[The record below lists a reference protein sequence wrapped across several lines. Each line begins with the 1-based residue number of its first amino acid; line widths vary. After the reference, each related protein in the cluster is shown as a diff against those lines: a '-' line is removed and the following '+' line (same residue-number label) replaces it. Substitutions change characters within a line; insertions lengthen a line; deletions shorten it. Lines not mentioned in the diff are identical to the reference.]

1 MKPADFHPSQFA
13 AGAKHTCTLD
23 VETNAGV
30 ISLPVLLAR
39 GAASGQ
45 TLVATAG
52 IHGDEY
58 EGPRAIY
65 ETFAELDPAQMSG
78 SFLAVPVANP
88 PAFWNVSRCNPI
100 DGDNLARA
108 FSGRPGGNPTAAFAY
123 ALDQHIIAHAD
134 FFIDLHSAG
143 VRYLMPTMAG
153 YYLREERSRKAAM
166 IFGAPVV
173 WGHDSIAPGR
183 TLSACLERGIPFLYT
198 EARGAGRIHPDDL
211 RVFRRGLQ
219 NLLKHLRILPGL
231 PEPGS
236 EPVHLTGD
244 GNVDEGDQAASDG
257 FFIPNIDLLEAVR
270 GGQEIGRMLDLE
282 GRHQGSVRASRSG
295 VIGMLRM
302 TPAVKAGD
310 ILVVM
315 AQRDCGA
322 GMGEVKRIRRDNTA
336 LRGRPPAS
344 GF

>member
-1 MKPADFHPSQFA
+1 LKPADFHPGQFA

-23 VETNAGV
+23 VETNAGT

-39 GAASGQ
+39 GAAPGK
-45 TLVATAG
+45 TLAAAGG

-65 ETFAELDPAQMSG
+65 ETFAELDPAEMSG

-88 PAFWNVSRCNPI
+88 PAFWSVSRCNPI
-100 DGDNLARA
+100 DGENLARA
-108 FSGRPGGNPTAAFAY
+108 FPGRPGGNPTHAFAY
-123 ALDQHIIAHAD
+123 ALDQRLIAYAD

-153 YYLREERSRKAAM
+153 YHSRDERSRRAAM

-173 WGHDSIAPGR
+173 WGHDVIAPGR
-183 TLSACLERGIPFLYT
+183 TLSACLDRGIPFLYT

-211 RVFRRGLQ
+211 RVFRRGLR
-219 NLLKHLRILPGL
+219 NLLKHLGVLPGS

-244 GNVDEGDQAASDG
+244 GNTDEGEQAASDG
-257 FFIPNIDLLEAVR
+257 FFLANVELLEAVQ
-270 GGQEIGRMLDLE
+270 GGQEIGRLLDLR
-282 GRHQGSVRASRSG
+282 GRDQETVRASRSG
-295 VIGMLRM
+295 VIGMLRT

-310 ILVVM
+310 ILVVI
-315 AQRDCGA
+315 AQMQAVR
-322 GMGEVKRIRRDNTA
+322 
-336 LRGRPPAS
+336 
-344 GF
+344 

>member
-23 VETNAGV
+23 VETSAGT

-39 GAASGQ
+39 GAAPGK
-45 TLVATAG
+45 TLAATAG

-65 ETFAELDPAQMSG
+65 ETFAELDPAEMSG

-88 PAFWNVSRCNPI
+88 PAFWSVSRCNPI
-100 DGDNLARA
+100 DGENLARA

-123 ALDQHIIAHAD
+123 ALDQHLIAHAA

-153 YYLREERSRKAAM
+153 YHSQDERSRQAAM

-173 WGHDSIAPGR
+173 WGHDVIAPGR
-183 TLSACLERGIPFLYT
+183 TLSACLDRGIPFLYT
-198 EARGAGRIHPDDL
+198 EARGAGRIHPGDL

-219 NLLKHLRILPGL
+219 NLLKHLAILPGS
-231 PEPGS
+231 PEPAPQ
-236 EPVHLTGD
+236 PVQLTGD
-244 GNVDEGDQAASDG
+244 GNTDEGDQAASDG
-257 FFIPNIDLLEAVR
+257 FFVAHVDLLEAVQS
-270 GGQEIGRMLDLE
+270 GQEIGRILDLQ

-295 VIGMLRM
+295 VVGMLRM

-315 AQRDCGA
+315 AQMQAVR
-322 GMGEVKRIRRDNTA
+322 
-336 LRGRPPAS
+336 
-344 GF
+344 